1 MTKKKIF
8 PRVLLAGMN
17 SGCGKTSITC
27 GVLKALRD
35 REIEI
40 QSYKCGPDYIDP
52 MLHSHITG
60 RACRNLD
67 PFFSTEDELRQLMA
81 KDSGPAD
88 FSVVEGV
95 MGYYDG
101 IGVSCEKSTHTV
113 SAATETPTILI
124 VNAKGMSHTMI
135 PLIKGMLTYRD
146 NPVCGVILNRCS
158 KGLYL
163 MIKPEIERTLPVRVV
178 GYFPNDDGVH
188 IGSRHLGLMTAA
200 EIRNLDEV
208 IDRLGALAAECI
220 DLDLLL
226 ELGRRAGQLPE
237 MPRAGKITA
246 GELSEATPRAEQ
258 SMLPDTA
265 GVTSAGELPEA
276 APCAGQTEPL
286 DTAGETQAGELPE
299 AKPCA
304 GRTEPPDTAGE
315 TQAGMLSGAAPQIAA
330 PVRIAV
336 AWDKAFCFYYQENL
350 DLLRQAGA
358 ELVFF
363 SPVEDADLPEN
374 TGGVY
379 LGGGYPETYRREL
392 SENLSMKTAIC
403 RAAENGMPV
412 LAECGGFMYTC
423 ENLIETDGS
432 ALPMLGLIPTD
443 VEMTK
448 RLSMDFGYVTMEA
461 LCDTPFFAEGDR
473 LRVHEFHY
481 SKAAQRGD
489 ICRMTKTTGRSWTGM
504 YVRKNVLA
512 GYPHL
517 YFHNCPQVP
526 ERFVRLA
533 EEYRRR

>member
-35 REIEI
+35 RGIEI

-135 PLIKGMLTYRD
+135 PLMKGMLTYRD

-158 KGLYL
+158 KGLYQ

-220 DLDLLL
+220 DLNLLL

-237 MPRAGKITA
+237 APRAGETKA
-246 GELSEATPRAEQ
+246 
-258 SMLPDTA
+258 
-265 GVTSAGELPEA
+265 
-276 APCAGQTEPL
+276 QT
-286 DTAGETQAGELPE
+286 
-299 AKPCA
+299 
-304 GRTEPPDTAGE
+304 
-315 TQAGMLSGAAPQIAA
+315 AA